1 MNTKGPSFAL
11 QAKEEIAALPFPK
24 LQGKAL
30 LSGFAK
36 TTGSLRLSDGEEE
49 IDLVSESAKI
59 AKALYSLSNA
69 IYGPIAR
76 FSFTRSS
83 KKRKKVRY
91 HVLISSKAMDDLE
104 LDFFSSKIPSFVLGK
119 EELERCYLSGAFMA
133 SGSVNAPTSS
143 NYHLEIATT
152 DEGYAKWL
160 IHLIN
165 KVSGHAF
172 EAKMTSRRQQ
182 SVVYLKKAEQISDF
196 LVLLGATSACLEFE
210 NVRIDRDFANI
221 GNRLANLDEA
231 NMAKT
236 LSVGAR
242 QEKEIKALLDRHGL
256 QSYGGKKR
264 ALMELRLNHT
274 DASLSELAEL
284 LSEEL
289 NATISKSNV
298 NHLLREIHQEY
309 EEEYGSEKTFGA

>member
-1 MNTKGPSFAL
+1 MNPKGPSFAL
-11 QAKEEIAALPFPK
+11 RAKEEISALPFPT

-36 TTGSLRLSDGEEE
+36 TTGSLRLSENGEE

-59 AKALYSLSNA
+59 AKALYTLANS

-76 FSFTRSS
+76 FSYTRSS
-83 KKRKKVRY
+83 KKGKKVRY
-91 HVLISSKAMDDLE
+91 HVLISGKAMDDLE
-104 LDFFSSKIPSFVLGK
+104 LDFFSSKIPAFVLGK

-152 DEGYAKWL
+152 DAGYAKWL

-165 KVSGHAF
+165 KVSGHVF
-172 EAKMTSRRQQ
+172 EAKMATRRQQ

-196 LVLLGATSACLEFE
+196 LVLVGATAACLEFE
-210 NVRIDRDFANI
+210 NIRIDRDFANI
-221 GNRLANLDEA
+221 GNRLANLDGA

-242 QEKEIKALLDRHGL
+242 QEKEIRALVEKNTWNA
-256 QSYGGKKR
+256 YAGKKK
-264 ALMELRLNHT
+264 AIMELRLSHP
-274 DASLSELAEL
+274 DSSLSELAEL
-284 LSEEL
+284 LSQEL

-298 NHLLREIHQEY
+298 NHLLREIHAEY
-309 EEEYGSEKTFGA
+309 EETYGKEEAA